1 MTMLATFGTV
11 VNSATCVGCCAAA
24 GTAATANCGHRQGKS
39 TFVVVVVVGSSPDF
53 GGTFLLLTSN
63 QGAGIDLL
71 LNWTTAERFKPH
83 KLQPITVF
91 FFNNEHLQTTNLAIL
106 SDLLP

>member
-24 GTAATANCGHRQGKS
+24 AAAAATANCGHRQGKS
-39 TFVVVVVVGSSPDF
+39 TFVVVVVIGSCPAIF

-63 QGAGIDLL
+63 QGQQPRDL
-71 LNWTTAERFKPH
+71 
-83 KLQPITVF
+83 
-91 FFNNEHLQTTNLAIL
+91 NLINCNR
-106 SDLLP
+106 